1 MNFATEVPAEAPIEI
16 PLDSPLK
23 KTENL
28 LILEQ
33 REAVQ
38 ENDALFYDR
47 SPCAEA
53 LVHISYTEAQND
65 LDMEGNCSLQHAES
79 NYSSH
84 YGGNAYEGYE
94 EGI

>member
-1 MNFATEVPAEAPIEI
+1 MSAEGPTEI

-23 KTENL
+23 STENL
-28 LILEQ
+28 PIHEQ
-33 REAVQ
+33 REVIR
-38 ENDALFYDR
+38 ENDAGFYDR

-65 LDMEGNCSLQHAES
+65 LDTEGSCSLQHAES
-79 NYSSH
+79 SFSNH
-84 YGGNAYEGYE
+84 YGGNTYEGYE

>member
-1 MNFATEVPAEAPIEI
+1 MNLPTEVPTEAPIEI

-23 KTENL
+23 STENL
-28 LILEQ
+28 PIHEQ
-33 REAVQ
+33 REAIR
-38 ENDALFYDR
+38 ENDAGFYDR

-65 LDMEGNCSLQHAES
+65 LDTEGNCSLQHAES
-79 NYSSH
+79 SFSNH
-84 YGGNAYEGYE
+84 YGGNTYEGYE